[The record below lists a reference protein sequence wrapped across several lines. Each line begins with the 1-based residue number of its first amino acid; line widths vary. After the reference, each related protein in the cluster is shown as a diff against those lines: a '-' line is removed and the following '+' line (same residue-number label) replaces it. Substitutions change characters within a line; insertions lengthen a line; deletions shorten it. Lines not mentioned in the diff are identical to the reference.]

1 MELKI
6 LFSGKWRIASPMAR
20 SGCSETEA
28 FLDGPAACFQANVV
42 GLIAMMEAHS
52 KHGPEHFNNT
62 QTHYV
67 DQKEQI
73 YEYIKG
79 RLRLFWFEDDDRVV
93 ICTHGIVKKTQKTPR
108 REIDRAIRVKLAYKQ
123 AKAKNCLTMIE
134 EE

>member
-1 MELKI
+1 
-6 LFSGKWRIASPMAR
+6 MAR
-20 SGCSETEA
+20 NGLSEAEA
-28 FLDGPAACFQANVV
+28 FFDDLAAGFHANVE

-52 KHGPEHFNNT
+52 QYGAEHFNTN
-62 QTHYV
+62 QAHYV

-79 RLRLFWFEDDDRVV
+79 RLRLFWFEDDNKVV
-93 ICTHGIVKKTQKTPR
+93 ICTHGIVKKSQKTPR

-123 AKAKNCLTMIE
+123 AKSQDCLILIE